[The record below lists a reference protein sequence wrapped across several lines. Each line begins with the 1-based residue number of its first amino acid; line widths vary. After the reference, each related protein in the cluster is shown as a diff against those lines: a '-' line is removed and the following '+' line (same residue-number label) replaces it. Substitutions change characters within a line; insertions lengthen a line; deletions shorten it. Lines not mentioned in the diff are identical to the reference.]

1 MRQHLLPDPDAKPA
15 AVEAA
20 EAGWLRLS
28 SRLTREIGRLADRD
42 DLIVRAAPG
51 AGRGSP
57 GCFVP
62 ALATI
67 EVDGNLL
74 PKAVDPA
81 RARPRRLSDRERYP
95 VLWGVLSHEAGHA
108 RHTRWQIP
116 DDVPAAL
123 VAAAKLLEEPRAEA
137 CQLGRRPGDRRWLRA
152 SATEL
157 VLEGE
162 VPGEAVTPWA
172 AAQAAALVLGRVD
185 GGVLDPDEAVPL
197 TAVVEATLGKARLE
211 ALREVWQA
219 ALETADDDGEA
230 MLSGRLRKSVG
241 GGHAASGIAGAVVC
255 C

>member
-1 MRQHLLPDPDAKPA
+1 MRQHLLHEPDAKPA
-15 AVEAA
+15 AVEQI

-28 SRLTREIGRLADRD
+28 AALTREIAGLADRD
-42 DLIVRAAPG
+42 DLIVQVVPG

-74 PKAVDPA
+74 PTAVDPA
-81 RARPRRLSDRERYP
+81 RTRPRRLSDRERYP

-108 RHTRWQIP
+108 RHTRWQAP
-116 DDVPAAL
+116 DDAPDAT

-137 CQLGRRPGDRRWLRA
+137 CQLDRRPGDRRWLRA

-162 VPGEAVTPWA
+162 ASDEAVTPWA
-172 AAQAAALVLGRVD
+172 AAQATALVLGRVD
-185 GGVLDPDEAVPL
+185 GGVLDPDEAAPL
-197 TAVVEATLGKARLE
+197 TAVVEATLGTERLG
-211 ALREVWQA
+211 ALREV
-219 ALETADDDGEA
+219 L
-230 MLSGRLRKSVG
+230 
-241 GGHAASGIAGAVVC
+241 
-255 C
+255 

>member
-42 DLIVRAAPG
+42 DLIVQAAPG

-67 EVDGNLL
+67 EVDGSLL

-108 RHTRWQIP
+108 RHTRWQAP
-116 DDVPAAL
+116 DDAPDAT

-137 CQLGRRPGDRRWLRA
+137 CQLDRRPGDRRWLRA

-162 VPGEAVTPWA
+162 ASDEAVTPWA
-172 AAQAAALVLGRVD
+172 AAQATALVLGRVD
-185 GGVLDPDEAVPL
+185 GGVLDPDEAAPL
-197 TAVVEATLGKARLE
+197 TAVVEATLGTERLG
-211 ALREVWQA
+211 ALREV
-219 ALETADDDGEA
+219 L
-230 MLSGRLRKSVG
+230 
-241 GGHAASGIAGAVVC
+241 
-255 C
+255 